1 MMYAYAMSSPDFE
14 HGFIR
19 IRTQFI
25 NEINSE
31 VRWYRHA
38 KTGAQLISVVNNDE
52 NKSFGISF
60 ATPPED
66 STGIAHIMEHS
77 VLCGSRKYPL
87 KEPFVELS
95 KGSLK
100 TFLNAMTYANR
111 TVYPVAST
119 NLQDFYNLLDVYLDC
134 VFYPRITPYTL
145 QQEGWHYE
153 LDNADA
159 QMIYKGVVFNE
170 MKGAYS
176 SADGIFWKRLQQTIF
191 PDTIYSLDS
200 GGDPKAIPDLT
211 YEQFK
216 RFHETYYQPAN
227 ALIWFWGDDDP
238 TRRLTI
244 LDEWLSSVPENEKW
258 KMENGEWR
266 TSQSLISNPQSSI
279 PNLLEHVKV
288 YQPKFDAPK
297 FAEFGFDSGQD
308 AADSKKAMTSVNWLI
323 GRIDEADDMA
333 WSTLGYALTG
343 TSASPLRKALLDCGL
358 GESVLGGFSFYL
370 TEATFGAGLKGI
382 VASDADKVAQ
392 IVLDTLQNVA
402 ENGLEPEMIEAA
414 LNTME
419 FYLREQNTG
428 GFPRGLAA
436 MIGGM
441 NRWVHG
447 EDPLEGLAYEAPLAA
462 LKTRLASGEPV
473 FQTLIRQHLLN
484 NPHRVQVLLKPDP
497 TLRAAEDAAE
507 RARLDSA
514 RATMTPAQVQ
524 QVVDDT
530 RTLKQM
536 QAAADPPE
544 VLALIPS
551 LKLGDLEPKT
561 KTIPIEEIAF
571 GDDARCLYHELFT
584 NGIIYLDVVFDSS
597 AVPQADVPYLGLI
610 GRLLL
615 EMGTHKSSYVRLTQR
630 IRQKTGGI
638 WSGSLNS
645 QVKPSAAGAASK
657 AFESRFMLHGKATL
671 SHLDDLLDLMR
682 EILTEAKLDDK
693 TRFKQILLQEKAG
706 EESGLVP
713 GGSGVVSTRLNAPFN
728 LADWVAEQTGGV
740 SYLFFVRD
748 LIAQVERDWDAVA
761 AKLESVRKAL
771 VNRAGLLVNVTLD
784 AANWALAQ
792 GKLRQFVAALP
803 ANDATAA
810 QWQPELSVTAVNEG
824 LTIPAQVNYVGKG
837 ISLADL
843 GIAPKGWM
851 AVVNQYVRTT
861 WLWDRVRVQG
871 GAYGGQLHFD
881 WLAGTLTM
889 VSYRDPNLQQTL
901 EVYDAAAEFLRTH
914 IPDPHELTRCIIG
927 TISGLDGYQLPD
939 AKGYS
944 SLIRHLLNTET
955 ARQQWRDEVLGTTA
969 EHFRAYADILDL
981 LRQHG
986 RVVVMGSAQ
995 AVEAANAAQGGDW
1008 LRVTKVL

>member
-1 MMYAYAMSSPDFE
+1 MSILDLE

-25 NEINSE
+25 QEINSE
-31 VRWYRHA
+31 ARWYRHA
-38 KTGAQLISVVNNDE
+38 KTGAQLISVVNDDE
-52 NKSFGISF
+52 NKCFGISF

-87 KEPFVELS
+87 KEPFIELA

-119 NLQDFYNLLDVYLDC
+119 NLQDFYNLMDVYLDC
-134 VFYPRITPYTL
+134 VFYPRITPHTL

-153 LDNADA
+153 LDSTEG

-176 SADGIFWKRLQQTIF
+176 SADGVFWKRLQQSLF

-200 GGDPKAIPDLT
+200 GGDPTVIPNLT

-227 ALIWFWGDDDP
+227 ALIWCWGDDDP

-244 LDEWLSSVPENEKW
+244 LNDWLDNFPS
-258 KMENGEWR
+258 
-266 TSQSLISNPQSSI
+266 PQASI
-279 PNLLEHVKV
+279 PNPQPETPNLLAHVKTH
-288 YQPKFDAPK
+288 QPRFTAPK
-297 FAEFGFDSGQD
+297 FAEFGFDSGKD

-323 GRIDEADDMA
+323 GRMSEAEDMA

-343 TSASPLRKALLDCGL
+343 TSASPLRKALLDSGL
-358 GESVLGGFSFYL
+358 GESVLGGFSYYL

-382 VASDADKVAQ
+382 VASDAAKVAQ
-392 IVLDTLQNVA
+392 LVVETLQNVA
-402 ENGLEPEMIEAA
+402 EHGLEAEMIEAA

-428 GFPRGLAA
+428 GFPRGLSA

-441 NRWVHG
+441 GRWVHG
-447 EDPLEGLAYEAPLAA
+447 EDPLESLAYEAPLAA
-462 LKTRLASGEPV
+462 LKTRLASGEAV
-473 FQTLIRQHLLN
+473 FQNLIRQHLLN

-497 TLRAAEDAAE
+497 SLRAAEDAAE
-507 RARLDSA
+507 RARLDAA
-514 RATMTPAQVQ
+514 RAAMSAKQAQ

-530 RTLKQM
+530 QLLKQL
-536 QAAADPPE
+536 QSAADAPE

-551 LKLGDLEPKT
+551 LKMSDLEPKA
-561 KTIPIEEIAF
+561 KTIPIQEIKLPE
-571 GDDARCLYHELFT
+571 DARFLYHDLFT
-584 NGIIYLDVVFDSS
+584 NGIVYLDLAFDSR

-615 EMGTHKSSYVRLTQR
+615 EMGTHKENYVRLTQR
-630 IRQKTGGI
+630 IKQKTGGI
-638 WSGSLNS
+638 WSGALNS
-645 QVKPSAAGAASK
+645 TVKAGAGK
-657 AFESRFMLHGKATL
+657 FESRFMLRGKATMQ
-671 SHLDDLLDLMR
+671 HLDDMLDLMR
-682 EILTEAKLDDK
+682 EVLTEAKLDDK
-693 TRFKQILLQEKAG
+693 ARFKQILLQEKAA

-713 GGSGVVSTRLNAPFN
+713 GGSGVVGTRLNSQFN

-740 SYLFFVRD
+740 SYLFFVRG
-748 LIAQVERDWDAVA
+748 LIEQVAQDWDAVA
-761 AKLESVRKAL
+761 AKLEAVRKAL
-771 VNRAGLLVNVTLD
+771 VNRAGLVVNVTLD

-792 GKLRQFVAALP
+792 GKLQQFVASLP
-803 ANDATAA
+803 AQLGPAA
-810 QWQPELSVTAVNEG
+810 PSWQPTLTRVDEG

-837 ISLADL
+837 ISLTEL
-843 GIAPKGWM
+843 GIETKGWM

-871 GAYGGQLHFD
+871 GAYGGQLLFD
-881 WLAGTLTM
+881 SLEGTLAM
-889 VSYRDPNLQQTL
+889 VSYRDPNLQKTL
-901 EVYDAAAEFLRTH
+901 DVYDAAAEFLRTH
-914 IPDPHELTRCIIG
+914 VPDAHELTRCIIG
-927 TISGLDGYQLPD
+927 SISNLDGYQLPD

-944 SLIRHLLNTET
+944 SMLRHLLNTEAT
-955 ARQQWRDEVLGTTA
+955 RQQWRDEVLGTTA
-969 EHFRAYADILDL
+969 AHFHAYADLLDL

-995 AVEAANAAQGGDW
+995 AIEAANAANGGDW